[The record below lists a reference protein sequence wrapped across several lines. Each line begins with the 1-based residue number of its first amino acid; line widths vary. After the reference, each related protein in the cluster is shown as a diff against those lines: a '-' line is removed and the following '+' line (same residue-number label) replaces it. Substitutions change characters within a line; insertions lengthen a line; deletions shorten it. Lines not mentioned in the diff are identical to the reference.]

1 MRLLHN
7 YQRLFNEMEKI
18 IKQKNGALY
27 GLAIGDALSW
37 PAMFQRS
44 FQLPF
49 WTRRKRR
56 EMDAEAEIN
65 FTLNLTLPYSLNQ
78 NADHFNL
85 YPTNNTEWV
94 AFTIQQLMEYG
105 NKPNAGNWVDGWK
118 SLINPDRPLRASIAI
133 KTALA
138 NLNKGKMPPES
149 GHDNPHYFD
158 DSAMSRAIPIGLL
171 FHGDHEKLMNA
182 IVMDASVT
190 NSEDG
195 IWAAQSIAVA
205 VSIALK
211 GGAIENII
219 SNAIEVLPSNS
230 WSKRVVTDALN
241 ICDQSNSFFDATPA
255 LTNQIIN
262 REYSYGSAAPEILA
276 ITLSVLY
283 FSQNSFEK
291 AISMATT
298 IGKTAET
305 VPALVG
311 ALAGAL
317 DPDAID
323 SKVWTNH
330 LKQLKGISIPKM
342 KNVNYIDLV
351 NAFVNQSA

>member
-1 MRLLHN
+1 LRLLHN

-85 YPTNNTEWV
+85 CPTNNTEWV

-158 DSAMSRAIPIGLL
+158 DSSMFRAIPIGL
-171 FHGDHEKLMNA
+171 FYHSKHGVLMDA
-182 IVMDASVT
+182 VKRDASVT

-195 IWAAQSIAVA
+195 IWAAQAIAVA
-205 VSIALK
+205 ISSVLIGK
-211 GGAIENII
+211 RIENII
-219 SNAIEVLPSNS
+219 SNAIEVLPTNS
-230 WSKRVVTDALN
+230 WSNRVVQDAMN
-241 ICDQSNSFFDATPA
+241 ICSQSNSFLEAIPA
-255 LTNQIIN
+255 LTNHIIN
-262 REYSYGSAAPEILA
+262 REYSYGTVAPEILA
-276 ITLSVLY
+276 ITLSVLH
-283 FSQNSFEK
+283 FSENSFDK

-298 IGKTAET
+298 IGKTAES

-317 DPDAID
+317 DPDSID
-323 SKVWTNH
+323 NNVWTIH
-330 LKQLKGISIPKM
+330 LKELKGISIPKM
-342 KNVNYIDLV
+342 KDVNYIELI
-351 NAFVNQSA
+351 NRFVNP

>member
-1 MRLLHN
+1 
-7 YQRLFNEMEKI
+7 MEIQKI
-18 IKQKNGALY
+18 GALY

-37 PAMFQRS
+37 PAMFHRS
-44 FQLPF
+44 YQLSL
-49 WTRRKRR
+49 WTRRRRR
-56 EMDAEAEIN
+56 EMEVKAETDS
-65 FTLNLTLPYSLNQ
+65 TLNLTLPYSLNQ
-78 NADHFNL
+78 NKNVFNL
-85 YPTNNTEWV
+85 CPTNNTEWA
-94 AFTIQQLMEYG
+94 AFTIQQLLE
-105 NKPNAGNWVDGWK
+105 NSSEPNAENWIDGWK
-118 SLINPDRPLRASIAI
+118 SLIDPDEPLRASIAI
-133 KTALA
+133 KTALG
-138 NLNKGKMPPES
+138 NLRNGKLPPAS

-158 DSAMSRAIPIGLL
+158 DSSMSRAIPFGLL
-171 FHGDHEKLMNA
+171 FQGDHEKLMNA
-182 IVMDASVT
+182 IEMDASVT

-230 WSKRVVTDALN
+230 WSKRVVTDALK
-241 ICDQSNSFFDATPA
+241 ICDQSNSFFDAPPS

-262 REYSYGSAAPEILA
+262 REYSYGSAAPETLA
-276 ITLSVLY
+276 IVLSVIY

-323 SKVWTNH
+323 SKVWKNH
-330 LKQLKGISIPKM
+330 LKQLKGISIPRM

-351 NAFVNQSA
+351 NAFVNLSA